1 MLATALRLS
10 LLLSVLAAADAS
22 GQPSAV
28 AAKGNPLGVP
38 ILKVNATGLPTVT
51 ALPSVLSGSDPLT
64 PTVVTEPAS
73 SVTQISA
80 VLNARTNPNGTV
92 VEDCH
97 FEYGTSTSY
106 GFNEPCSS
114 LPGSGNSP
122 VAVSALLLGLS
133 ANTSYH
139 FRIVAANAG
148 GNSYG
153 ADQPLRTPPK
163 PPKVITGAASSITQ
177 TSATLNAT
185 VNPNGGEV
193 SSCLLEYGTSTSYGS
208 SVACT
213 SLPGSGESPVAVA
226 APLGDLSANTL
237 YHFRLVA
244 TNPGGTSYGSDET
257 FSSLPNP
264 PALWTEAASAVT
276 QRTATLNATINPG
289 GGLVRSCIFEYGAS
303 TLYGSSIEC
312 TSLPGSGAGPVA
324 VSALLQGLS
333 ASTTYHFRILAS
345 GTGGAVHGADETFQT
360 LPGAP
365 TVVTG
370 AASTVAQTTATL
382 NGTVNPNGGTV
393 SGCELE
399 YGTSTLYGASVPCA
413 SLPGSGGAAVAVSA
427 PVAGLLAGTTYYFRV
442 VAANPGGTS
451 YGADQALTTP
461 QQQPSQ
467 GVLATQVRRPP
478 PIPDA
483 ELASTA
489 LTANSSG
496 TFIVRVTC
504 PAGESSC
511 SGTITL
517 RTLTAVSA
525 SSTGRQANISK
536 ARILTLA
543 SGPFKVAGGHVKTI
557 KLHLSA
563 KARKLLAHSHVLHA
577 RATIVAHDPAGRTH
591 TARTLVTIVQAR
603 VSRSGKG

>member
-10 LLLSVLAAADAS
+10 LLLSLLAAADAS

-28 AAKGNPLGVP
+28 AAKGDPLGVP
-38 ILKVNATGLPTVT
+38 ILEVNATGLPTVT
-51 ALPSVLSGSDPLT
+51 ALPSVPSGSDPLA
-64 PTVVTEPAS
+64 PMVVTEPAS

-80 VLNARTNPNGTV
+80 VLNATTNPNGTV

-106 GFNEPCSS
+106 GFNLACSS
-114 LPGSGNSP
+114 LPGSGSSP
-122 VAVSALLLGLS
+122 VAVSASLLGLS

-139 FRIVAANAG
+139 FRIVAGNAG
-148 GNSYG
+148 GTSYG
-153 ADQPLRTPPK
+153 GDQPLRTPPK

-193 SSCLLEYGTSTSYGS
+193 SSCMLEYGMSTSYGW
-208 SVACT
+208 SVACS
-213 SLPGSGESPVAVA
+213 SLPGSGENPVAVA
-226 APLGDLSANTL
+226 APLADLSANTL
-237 YHFRLVA
+237 YHFRLAA

-264 PALWTEAASAVT
+264 PALRTEAASAVT
-276 QRTATLNATINPG
+276 QTTATLNAAMDLG
-289 GGLVRSCIFEYGAS
+289 GGLVTSCIFEYGAS

-312 TSLPGSGAGPVA
+312 ASLPGSGAGPVA

-345 GTGGAVHGADETFQT
+345 GAGGSVHGADETFQT
-360 LPGAP
+360 LPDAP

-382 NGTVNPNGGTV
+382 NGTVDPNGGTV
-393 SGCELE
+393 SSCELE
-399 YGTSTLYGASVPCA
+399 YGTSTLYGAGVPCA
-413 SLPGSGGAAVAVSA
+413 SLPGSGGVAVAVSA
-427 PVAGLLAGTTYYFRV
+427 QVAGLIAGTTYYFRV

-451 YGADQALTTP
+451 YGADQALTAL

-467 GVLATQVRRPP
+467 GVLPSQVRRPP
-478 PIPDA
+478 PTPDA

-489 LTANSSG
+489 LTADSSG
-496 TFIVRVTC
+496 TFTVRVTC

-511 SGTITL
+511 SGTIAL

-543 SGPFKVAGGHVKTI
+543 SGPFKLAGGHVKTI

-563 KARKLLAHSHVLHA
+563 KARKLLAHSHVLRA
-577 RATIVAHDPAGRTH
+577 RATIVAHDPAGGTH